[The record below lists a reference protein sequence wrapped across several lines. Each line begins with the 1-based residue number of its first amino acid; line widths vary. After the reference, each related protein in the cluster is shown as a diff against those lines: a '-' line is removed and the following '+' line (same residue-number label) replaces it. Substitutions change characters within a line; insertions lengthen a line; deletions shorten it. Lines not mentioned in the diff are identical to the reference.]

1 MTAKNIRRRLLANF
15 LEQTFL
21 LSDPN
26 YSLWHQVRFQNVKA
40 ENAIFGRFRNLTVII
55 TVFLSFV
62 KIFYN
67 NSGTP
72 RHRLHTLTSIPIPKC
87 QS

>member
-26 YSLWHQVRFQNVKA
+26 SSLWHQVRFQNVKA
-40 ENAIFGRFRNLTVII
+40 ENVIFANFGL
-55 TVFLSFV
+55 
-62 KIFYN
+62 
-67 NSGTP
+67 
-72 RHRLHTLTSIPIPKC
+72 
-87 QS
+87 